1 MIALFQ
7 IQQKHKSSQWSD
19 IYSTWHAN
27 AFNNIATKV
36 MQFQL
41 GNSSMSAVCSIILWT
56 HADDAMKPLKC
67 YKAIIILLV
76 CGLVCVC
83 KVFMDALG

>member
-7 IQQKHKSSQWSD
+7 IQQKHKSSHGSN
-19 IYSTWHAN
+19 IYSTWHAK
-27 AFNNIATKV
+27 AFNNTATKV
-36 MQFQL
+36 TQFQL

-67 YKAIIILLV
+67 YKAIIIRLV
-76 CGLVCVC
+76 CRLVCIC
-83 KVFMDALG
+83 QVFMNALG